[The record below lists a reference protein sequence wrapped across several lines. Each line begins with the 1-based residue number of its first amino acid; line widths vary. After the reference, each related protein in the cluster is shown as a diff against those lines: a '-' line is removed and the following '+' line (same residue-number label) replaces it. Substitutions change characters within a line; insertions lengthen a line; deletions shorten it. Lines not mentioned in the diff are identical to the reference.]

1 MAEARIASPEPQPQ
15 AQTTESQAQTPEQSS
30 VALTASFAGDGALA
44 ANVDIVQHHTVQ
56 FASEGT
62 LQAYISPQQP
72 ATNMNAAT
80 LNYNNSTGQQL
91 PIPAPEDE
99 AQDDPNQPQINTAW
113 PASTRPSQ
121 MHVPS
126 HIQYRTTQVPI
137 RGRLRHP
144 TNFYRPQLITTVVS
158 PSLAANM
165 NKHGN
170 PQFRRLTGKAD

>member
-91 PIPAPEDE
+91 PIPARVRRV
-99 AQDDPNQPQINTAW
+99 ASAGVRGQP
-113 PASTRPSQ
+113 
-121 MHVPS
+121 HE
-126 HIQYRTTQVPI
+126 
-137 RGRLRHP
+137 
-144 TNFYRPQLITTVVS
+144 
-158 PSLAANM
+158 
-165 NKHGN
+165 
-170 PQFRRLTGKAD
+170 RRLPLGGARRHLP

>member
-1 MAEARIASPEPQPQ
+1 MAEAKVSSPDPEGSEAPEPTAAPT
-15 AQTTESQAQTPEQSS
+15 ATS
-30 VALTASFAGDGALA
+30 VPLTASFAGGGALA
-44 ANVDIVQHHTVQ
+44 ANVDIVQHHVVD
-56 FASEGT
+56 FAGEGT
-62 LQAYISPQQP
+62 LQAYISPTQP
-72 ATNMNAAT
+72 VTNMNAAT
-80 LNYNNSTGQQL
+80 LNYNNSTGQLL

-99 AQDDPNQPQINTAW
+99 AQDDPNQPQVNTAW

-144 TNFYRPQLITTVVS
+144 TNFYKPQLITTVVS
-158 PSLAANM
+158 PSVAEQM